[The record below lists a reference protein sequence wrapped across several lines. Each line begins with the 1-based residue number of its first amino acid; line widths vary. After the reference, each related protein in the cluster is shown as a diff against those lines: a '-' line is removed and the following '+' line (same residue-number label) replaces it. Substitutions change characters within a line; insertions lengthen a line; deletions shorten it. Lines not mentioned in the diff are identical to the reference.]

1 VKSCLTNTRQAYA
14 TDLHKD
20 GAQAFAF
27 KLSGSKHTFEAQ
39 NALERDGWFLAVEKA
54 ITEAKASKE
63 GIETSE
69 AYKEEK
75 EKISTSIH
83 CLPTRR
89 VEKKASSLVLQ
100 RTDFPQASPPH

>member
-1 VKSCLTNTRQAYA
+1 MPQAYA

-27 KLSGSKHTFEAQ
+27 KISGSKHTFEAQ
-39 NALERDGWFLAVEKA
+39 NALERDGWYMAVEKA

-63 GIETSE
+63 GIESSE

-75 EKISTSIH
+75 EKISTFIH
-83 CLPTRR
+83 F
-89 VEKKASSLVLQ
+89 
-100 RTDFPQASPPH
+100 FPQRVASEKQGQSTSSAEH